1 MDSNSGARGY
11 VGRVELMV
19 VVIVLLIM
27 MSMYMGLHEKIDDNY
42 KVGWFVFV
50 GVVVLLYVVF
60 GILL

>member
-1 MDSNSGARGY
+1 
-11 VGRVELMV
+11 MV

>member
-11 VGRVELMV
+11 VRSVGLVAIV
-19 VVIVLLIM
+19 VVLLIM
-27 MSMYMGLHEKIDDNY
+27 MSMYMGLHEKIADNY

-50 GVVVLLYVVF
+50 GVIVLLYVVF